1 MTLSTDNHDSA
12 KVVIGDKDSTAGER
26 LASALPGTKFVQV
39 DATLWEDQ
47 VRLFKEAVGFSSSGR
62 IHYVIANAGI
72 TKHDQTFTFDGKTW
86 NEIWLET
93 S

>member
-1 MTLSTDNHDSA
+1 
-12 KVVIGDKDSTAGER
+12 VVGDKDPRAGER

-47 VRLFKEAVGFSSSGR
+47 VRLFKEAVKFSSSGK

-72 TKHDQTFTFDGKTW
+72 TKNDQIFTFDGKTW
-86 NEIWLET
+86 VEVWLE
-93 S
+93 SF